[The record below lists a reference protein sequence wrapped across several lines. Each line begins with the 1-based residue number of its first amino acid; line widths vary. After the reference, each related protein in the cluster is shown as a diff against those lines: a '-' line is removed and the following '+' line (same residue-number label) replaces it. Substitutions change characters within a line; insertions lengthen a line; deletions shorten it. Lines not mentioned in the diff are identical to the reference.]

1 MPVISEKDVFNQY
14 LKKSEAEAIAFL
26 ESDMMIKKQKLHD
39 AYVTQASQIERDKE
53 VSTQENQA
61 RRDHAIQKIQ
71 QSLSSS
77 STKTWSDYQA
87 AEATSTVDE
96 KAAELLYAQTFFSI
110 HHDYS
115 QKKNENDAMYKNE
128 STKLERLF
136 DDRLRQVSHRY
147 APVYRLR
154 NAKINEVREPY
165 QHAVNKASTFLYR
178 SKRETHD
185 LTKKISDQVHAEAF
199 KERNAAGERHQIG
212 AEELLKTS
220 YEMVAKRLG
229 LDGVTP
235 DITGNVGANT
245 PYPYDS
251 IQPIVGYMDLKWALY
266 EATKNSDESELIRRF
281 YDVSSDD
288 PAVDVARLNKAVK
301 SLDLGALS
309 LVFKHR
315 CLFMAPPLI
324 PDERT
329 LYVDF
334 CGEDEDK
341 VNLTVIS
348 PYGDI
353 LRRSYHITT
362 ELSEQI
368 PDLDT
373 SKRVLTDEIVANTTE
388 FVQKLYYRD
397 KAGSFDAFSALM
409 ASTPGFKAHVIK
421 TIAASNRA
429 LKRPEG
435 VDDIKLTKR
444 HISSSKDGTIC
455 TFDET
460 PSHDARE
467 VYHALTHSIDAR
479 YYARCKVLEETCAEA
494 IHEAELLKQ
503 DMCRRAQAVYDSSC
517 DEIEHELAWDELAAE
532 ISVHAKAFDYF
543 TNQGDQ
549 PVSVEQPAA
558 EADTVS
564 ADASAAYAMKPM
576 KSLEGFK
583 SKKTFGKSQNKP
595 HRLFSIAEHEY
606 GDESMDDDDREVY
619 EIMQG
624 R

>member
-1 MPVISEKDVFNQY
+1 MLSQKKIFNAY
-14 LKKSEAEAIAFL
+14 LKKNEAEAIAFI
-26 ESDMMIKKQKLHD
+26 ESDLATQKQKLHD
-39 AYVTQASQIERDKE
+39 IFVTQASQIERDKA
-53 VSTQENQA
+53 VSAQENQA
-61 RRDHAIQKIQ
+61 RRDHTIQKIQ
-71 QSLSSS
+71 HALSSL

-87 AEATSTVDE
+87 AEATSMPDE

-110 HHDYS
+110 RHDYS
-115 QKKNENDAMYKNE
+115 QKKKENDTMYKNE

-147 APVYRLR
+147 APVYHFR
-154 NAKINEVREPY
+154 NAKLNEVREPY
-165 QHAVNKASTFLYR
+165 HHAVNKASALLYR
-178 SKRETHD
+178 SKRETQD
-185 LTKKISDQVHAEAF
+185 LTKRISDQVHAEAF

-288 PAVDVARLNKAVK
+288 PAVDVARLNKAVQ

-334 CGEDEDK
+334 CGEDK

-353 LRRSYHITT
+353 LRRYYHITT

-373 SKRVLTDEIVANTTE
+373 SKRVLKDEIVANTTE

-467 VYHALTHSIDAR
+467 VYHALTYSIDAR
-479 YYARCKVLEETCAEA
+479 YYARDKSLKKNCLEA

-503 DMCRRAQAVYDSSC
+503 DMCRRAKAVYDSTS
-517 DEIEHELAWDELAAE
+517 DEIENEFTWDELAAE
-532 ISVHAKAFDYF
+532 LSVHAKAFDYF
-543 TNQGDQ
+543 TNHGDH
-549 PVSVEQPAA
+549 PVSVDQPAA

-564 ADASAAYAMKPM
+564 VDAAAANVMKPM
-576 KSLEGFK
+576 KSLDGFK
-583 SKKTFGKSQNKP
+583 SKKTFGKPQNKP
-595 HRLFSIAEHEY
+595 HLLFSIAEHEY
-606 GDESMDDDDREVY
+606 SDESMDDDDREVC
-619 EIMQG
+619 EIMRG